1 MPTRRAVETTAAVLL
16 NQHSLSLVGMRG
28 RRRRTATALPTSSH
42 AFTMAT
48 KKSCSNRAAEG
59 IAGWAAVLGT
69 VAVWDVW
76 AIRRGHTTLSS
87 AYAGATAHPV
97 GKIVLALVDVMLLAH
112 LWRWPRAAA
121 RFDPLGAA
129 ARALSGGT
137 AGR

>member
-1 MPTRRAVETTAAVLL
+1 
-16 NQHSLSLVGMRG
+16 MRVRG
-28 RRRRTATALPTSSH
+28 AQRPLPTSSH
-42 AFTMAT
+42 AFSMAT

-97 GKIVLALVDVMLLAH
+97 GKIVLALVDAALLAH

-129 ARALSGGT
+129 ARALSHGT
-137 AGR
+137 VER